1 MALRDTIMNDLKT
14 AMKAHEAQ
22 KVETLRML
30 MAAFKNKEIEKR
42 GKGEASD
49 LTDDELREV
58 TGKEVKRRREAAE
71 IFATA
76 KREDLA
82 LKERAEIE
90 ILSRYLPAQMS
101 RTEIESAIDRII
113 KGGAADF
120 STAMK
125 EAMKELKGKAD
136 GKVVGEIIKRKLS

>member
-1 MALRDTIMNDLKT
+1 MNDLKS
-14 AMKAHEAQ
+14 AMKGREAQ

-42 GKGEASD
+42 GKGEAGD

-71 IFATA
+71 IFMTA

-82 LKERAEIE
+82 GKERAEIE

-101 RTEIESAIDRII
+101 EAEIESAIDRVI

-120 STAMK
+120 GAVMK